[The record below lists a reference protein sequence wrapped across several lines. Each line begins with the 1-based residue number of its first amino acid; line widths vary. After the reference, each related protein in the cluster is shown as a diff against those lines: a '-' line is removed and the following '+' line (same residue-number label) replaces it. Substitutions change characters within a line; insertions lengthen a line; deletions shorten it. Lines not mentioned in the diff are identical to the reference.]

1 MPWALVQFAE
11 RKGPKIEH
19 VSTKEGSTQANEE
32 VQRAANNE
40 AQKEVSTHKR
50 RGYSNKYEAFVYMH
64 AYETTKHVERQRDQA
79 L

>member
-1 MPWALVQFAE
+1 VQFAE